1 MITRYTLERMG
12 KIWSD
17 ENRFGKWL
25 QVEILACEAL
35 AEQGKVPAED
45 LKNIKTKA
53 KFDLARIDEIER
65 TVHHDVIAFV
75 TSVQEF
81 IGESGRFVHMGLTS
95 SDVVDTALA
104 ALMQEAADILI
115 ADMDQL
121 IEAVA
126 VKAKEYKM
134 TPMVGRSHGVH
145 AEPITLGLKF
155 LLMKEEMQRAKE
167 RLQRA
172 RSVISFGKVSGA
184 VGTYAH
190 LGPEVEEFVCR
201 GMGLQPAPISTQVL
215 QRDRHAEY
223 MSMLALVGDSLQRWA
238 QEIRSLQRTEV
249 REVEE
254 PFRKGQK
261 GSSAMP
267 HKRNPVICERI
278 CGLARVLVGYASTA
292 HQNVALWHE
301 RDISHSSAERVIVPD
316 GTMVLDYMLHK
327 MTEVIKDLHVYP
339 ENMQKNLDLTR
350 GLVFSQRVLM
360 KMLEKGLSRND
371 AYKVIQDN
379 AMACWRGEGALLE
392 LLLKDQRV
400 GKCVPE
406 KELKECFEADYYL
419 RFVDDIFKKCNL

>member
-25 QVEILACEAL
+25 EVEILACEAL